1 MDSEGLTWPDNRPL
15 YDVAGQADFLLDP
28 VTTLAPDDPIV
39 LCLKADSN
47 AEVGALESASL
58 RANLESGCRSPAC
71 GLQVDAY
78 LREHCPGMQG
88 LLSMSTDDYEFANDE
103 AASKARDK
111 ILEWEVTAVRCL
123 LLTRLACWEQ
133 LCPCSAARYST
144 SGLACPG
151 ALQDV
156 CC

>member
-1 MDSEGLTWPDNRPL
+1 MDSEALTWPDNRPL

-47 AEVGALESASL
+47 AEVGALESSRSL
-58 RANLESGCRSPAC
+58 SATPESDCLKC

-78 LREHCPGMQG
+78 LRDHCPGMQG
-88 LLSMSTDDYEFANDE
+88 LLSMSTDDHEFANDE
-103 AASKARDK
+103 DASEAGDN

-123 LLTRLACWEQ
+123 LLIHHA
-133 LCPCSAARYST
+133 
-144 SGLACPG
+144 
-151 ALQDV
+151 
-156 CC
+156 